1 MGEVTTAD
9 VPFLRASTISWRV
22 IPMGLTAPNPVI
34 TTRFIVSPPMFWI
47 PHNAESLSTRHCTV
61 LILNTQYLLSYT
73 KNFFFFFDYQFF
85 QNAVKTFPLRTPSS
99 PARTT

>member
-47 PHNAESLSTRHCTV
+47 PHNAESLSARHCTV
-61 LILNTQYLLSYT
+61 LMRGRQYRVYYT
-73 KNFFFFFDYQFF
+73 RNFFFFHGSKF
-85 QNAVKTFPLRTPSS
+85 QSAVKSYPLREPTSH
-99 PARTT
+99 ARSA